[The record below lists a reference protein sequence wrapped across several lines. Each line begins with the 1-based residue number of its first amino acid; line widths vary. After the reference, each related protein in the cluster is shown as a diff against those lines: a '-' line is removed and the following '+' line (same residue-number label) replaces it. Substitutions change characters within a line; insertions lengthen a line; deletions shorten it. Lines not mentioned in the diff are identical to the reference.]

1 MHLATQPLCVPK
13 HIGKKITMRTE
24 IKDDNEV
31 TPPLEQWLCDIA
43 NQRDKQAFQRLF
55 IWFAP
60 KIQRFGIKQFNNP
73 ETAKELL
80 QDTMT
85 NVWRKAH
92 LFDMEKGAATTW
104 VYTIMRNTSFD
115 MLRKMRTHKEDQL
128 SDDIWPLVEAEA
140 TETLSFDDHLM
151 NKKVERHLSRLSHD
165 QRQLIEGVYFKDLSQ
180 EQLAA
185 QFNIP
190 LGTVKSRLRL
200 AIAKLKHLMG
210 ENS

>member
-1 MHLATQPLCVPK
+1 
-13 HIGKKITMRTE
+13 MRTE
-24 IKDDNEV
+24 SPDTDAL
-31 TPPLEQWLCDIA
+31 PPLELWLCNIA
-43 NQRDKQAFQRLF
+43 NQRDKQSFEKLF
-55 IWFAP
+55 RWFAP

-73 ETAKELL
+73 DTAKELL

-85 NVWRKAH
+85 NVWKKAH

-104 VYTIMRNTSFD
+104 VYAIMRNTSFD
-115 MLRKMRTHKEDQL
+115 MLRKMRSQKEDQL
-128 SDDIWPLVEAEA
+128 SDDIWPLVEAENV
-140 TETLSFDDHLM
+140 EVQGFDDHLLS
-151 NKKVERHLSRLSHD
+151 KKVARHLDRLSYE

-200 AIAKLKHLMG
+200 AIQKLKHLMG
-210 ENS
+210 EHS

>member
-1 MHLATQPLCVPK
+1 MYPVTRPLGV
-13 HIGKKITMRTE
+13 HQRTSKKITMRTE
-24 IKDDNEV
+24 NTDKNED
-31 TPPLEQWLCDIA
+31 TPPLEQWLCNIA
-43 NQRDKQAFQRLF
+43 NQRDKQAFQQLF

-73 ETAKELL
+73 ELAKELL

-85 NVWRKAH
+85 SVWRKAH

-128 SDDIWPLVEAEA
+128 SDDIWPLIEAETA
-140 TETLSFDDHLM
+140 ETLNFDDHLM
-151 NKKVERHLSRLSHD
+151 SKKIERHLSRLSHD

-180 EQLAA
+180 EQLAS

-200 AIAKLKHLMG
+200 AMNKLKHLMG
-210 ENS
+210 EHS

>member
-1 MHLATQPLCVPK
+1 
-13 HIGKKITMRTE
+13 
-24 IKDDNEV
+24 
-31 TPPLEQWLCDIA
+31 
-43 NQRDKQAFQRLF
+43 
-55 IWFAP
+55 
-60 KIQRFGIKQFNNP
+60 
-73 ETAKELL
+73 
-80 QDTMT
+80 MT

-128 SDDIWPLVEAEA
+128 SDDIWPLVEAQA

-151 NKKVERHLSRLSHD
+151 SKKIERHLSRLSHD